1 MKTSIKTVVLLIG
14 FLTVFFT
21 NDTLFAQITPYSSD
35 LIETNYAKEIE
46 AHRLQDDAAIRNKQT
61 TLLSND
67 YYSRFTGLSYFP
79 ADIKYRVVAKLTKLT
94 ESEKMN
100 LDMTDG
106 TPYGFMHYGKVSF
119 YLDGEAVEL
128 EVFEFPSRSAVKS
141 LFVPFTD
148 ETSGEEC
155 FGGGRF
161 ILINIP
167 KEDQIIVDFNLA
179 INPICVYDPEHSCP
193 IPPESNHISKRITAG
208 VKMYNDPEVGN
219 SQD

>member
-1 MKTSIKTVVLLIG
+1 MEKRMKIAASIFGVFISSLIS
-14 FLTVFFT
+14 
-21 NDTLFAQITPYSSD
+21 NSLFAQITPYSSD
-35 LIETNYAKEIE
+35 QIETNYAKEIE
-46 AHRLQDDAAIRNKQT
+46 THRLQDDASIRDKQT
-61 TLLSND
+61 TLLSNE
-67 YYSRFTGLSYFP
+67 YFSRFTGLSYFP
-79 ADIKYRVVAKLTKLT
+79 ADIKYRVAAKLIKLS
-94 ESEKMN
+94 ESERMN
-100 LDMTDG
+100 LDMTGG

-119 YLDGEAVEL
+119 FLDGKAVEL
-128 EVFEFPSRSAVKS
+128 EVFEFPSRSATKS

-148 ETSGEEC
+148 ETSGEES

-167 KEDQIIVDFNLA
+167 EGDQIIVDFNLA

-208 VKMYNDPEVGN
+208 VKMYNDPKVTN

>member
-1 MKTSIKTVVLLIG
+1 MKINIKIVLLRLG
-14 FLTVFFT
+14 FFVLFLSS
-21 NDTLFAQITPYSSD
+21 NMLFAQITPYSSD
-35 LIETNYAKEIE
+35 QIETNYAKEIE
-46 AHRLQDDAAIRNKQT
+46 GRRLQDDASIRDKKT

-79 ADIKYRVVAKLTKLT
+79 ADIKYRVVAKLTKLS

-100 LDMTDG
+100 LDMTGG

-128 EVFEFPSRSAVKS
+128 EVFEFPSRSAIKS

-161 ILINIP
+161 VLINIP

-208 VKMYNDPEVGN
+208 VKMYNDPEVVN
-219 SQD
+219 SKD

>member
-1 MKTSIKTVVLLIG
+1 MKTSIKTVLIPIG
-14 FLTVFFT
+14 FLTIFFT
-21 NDTLFAQITPYSSD
+21 NNTLFAQITPYSSD
-35 LIETNYAKEIE
+35 LIETNFTKEIK
-46 AHRLQDDAAIRNKQT
+46 AHRLQDDTSIRDKQT
-61 TLLSND
+61 TLLCDD
-67 YYSRFTGLSYFP
+67 YFPRFTGLSYFP
-79 ADIKYRVVAKLTKLT
+79 ADIKYRVAAKLIKLT
-94 ESEKMN
+94 EPERMK
-100 LDMTDG
+100 LDMTGG

-128 EVFEFPSRSAVKS
+128 EVFEFPSRSGVRS

-148 ETSGEEC
+148 NTSGEES

-161 ILINIP
+161 VLINIP
-167 KEDQIIVDFNLA
+167 EGDQIIVDFNLA

-208 VKMYNDPEVGN
+208 VKMYNDPEVVN